1 MEEKKYCT
9 AAFLDVEKAF
19 DEVWHESLLQKL
31 QEIVSKDLYPILA
44 SYIRK

>member
-19 DEVWHESLLQKL
+19 DEVWHEGLLQKL

-44 SYIRK
+44 SYIRN